1 MEGQPVH
8 FCPPAEITMARIFIV
23 DDENSIR
30 ELFKYIFEDAGHE
43 VVMANNGREAL
54 AVLQETIPDFM
65 VLDVS
70 MPEMSGTEFIVEL
83 KKRAA
88 RNPALNN
95 IPFVVM
101 TGENFMEAELN
112 KIFGSAAGFVCFFPK
127 MTPPEQVLEK
137 AEDYLKSR

>member
-1 MEGQPVH
+1 
-8 FCPPAEITMARIFIV
+8 MARILVI

-30 ELFKYIFEDAGHE
+30 ELFRYIFEDAGHE
-43 VVMANNGREAL
+43 VVLANNGREAL
-54 AVLQETIPDFM
+54 AVLEATIPDFM

-70 MPEMSGTEFIVEL
+70 MPEMSGIEFIAEL
-83 KKRAA
+83 KRLAA
-88 RNPALNN
+88 RKSELND

-112 KIFGSAAGFVCFFPK
+112 KVFASARGFVCFFPK

-137 AEDYLKSR
+137 AVEVLESRRK